1 MGIFDFFKKIFE
13 EEKVGE
19 IKSEKVAFSDIKDW
33 IEKKGK
39 ENEIKEKE
47 IFSLIDNKINVF
59 IDELK
64 EKINVLKG
72 IDVESKKAEDKFKSI
87 TNEGRK
93 KYLEAIEIFIGNL
106 EKLEKDN
113 LEKFIENI
121 NKIFLNFNKSSHMSY
136 ERATILIGKEMEN
149 IKESIKNFSKD
160 MIKIFDENRNI
171 VDFSV
176 MLSLVKIKLNKID
189 EIEYELKKINNTN
202 INLIEK
208 INKKEEENK
217 RIIEEIEKIK
227 KSHEYLENLEK
238 ENNIKILE
246 EGLEK
251 DILGLKQIVDFKDLS
266 TFFHIFKEE
275 MKIVKA
281 HKEDFQTNFKKDYG
295 ESILN
300 LLNESK
306 LNNETISKKIK
317 QIKSKKEEIEKNKR
331 EIKKD
336 ETQKLYPETTRIILE
351 IGNLNNEKERGE
363 KRKEKLNIS
372 KDVIIK
378 EIREEM
384 GKVEMV
390 VE

>member
-1 MGIFDFFKKIFE
+1 M
-13 EEKVGE
+13 
-19 IKSEKVAFSDIKDW
+19 
-33 IEKKGK
+33 
-39 ENEIKEKE
+39 
-47 IFSLIDNKINVF
+47 DNQF
-59 IDELK
+59 
-64 EKINVLKG
+64 
-72 IDVESKKAEDKFKSI
+72 
-87 TNEGRK
+87 
-93 KYLEAIEIFIGNL
+93 
-106 EKLEKDN
+106 
-113 LEKFIENI
+113 
-121 NKIFLNFNKSSHMSY
+121 
-136 ERATILIGKEMEN
+136 
-149 IKESIKNFSKD
+149 
-160 MIKIFDENRNI
+160 
-171 VDFSV
+171 
-176 MLSLVKIKLNKID
+176 
-189 EIEYELKKINNTN
+189 
-202 INLIEK
+202 
-208 INKKEEENK
+208 
-217 RIIEEIEKIK
+217 
-227 KSHEYLENLEK
+227 
-238 ENNIKILE
+238 
-246 EGLEK
+246 
-251 DILGLKQIVDFKDLS
+251 LKQIVDFKDLS

>member
-1 MGIFDFFKKIFE
+1 MGMFNFLKKIIKKDEVE
-13 EEKVGE
+13 ENKER
-19 IKSEKVAFSDIKDW
+19 ISFSDIENW

-149 IKESIKNFSKD
+149 IKENVRVFSKD

-227 KSHEYLENLEK
+227 KSPEYLENLEREK
-238 ENNIKILE
+238 NIKFLE
-246 EGLEK
+246 EELEK
-251 DILGLKQIVDFKDLS
+251 DILGLKQIIDFKALS
-266 TFFHIFKEE
+266 NFFHIFERE
-275 MKIVKA
+275 MQIVKL
-281 HKEDFQTNFKKDYG
+281 HREDFQTNFKKDYG

-300 LLNESK
+300 LLNEAK
-306 LNNETISKKIK
+306 LNNETISEKIK